1 MKKRL
6 LSTMLALCL
15 ALTMLPLNALATDEP
30 PVETET
36 GAELQEEEATTPE
49 NPTPLTPIE
58 VTEDEQTTTPD
69 SGGTSELGNPSEDAT
84 NSQLS
89 GSDSGNEQDEPMIL
103 SETKESARTSI
114 TDPGLT
120 ASGTCGD
127 NATWTLNTYTGILTI
142 SGSGRMTKGQ
152 WSAYET
158 IVKTIV
164 IQDGITSI
172 GEWAFHGF
180 KNLTDVTIPNSVT
193 TIEMGAFADCSSID
207 NITIPNSVV
216 NIEHSAFRACVSLH
230 NVDIPNSVT
239 NLGMQA
245 FSSCRNLTS
254 VTIPGSINTI
264 KSSTFYSCES
274 LMDVLISDGV
284 ETIED
289 MAFGYCGFESIHI
302 PNSVTRIKG
311 HAFGFCRNL
320 KSIILPNSVTN
331 IENDNGG
338 AFWTCSGLISVV
350 LPENLP
356 ELCIGLFAGCDHLTN
371 VYIPKAAKNIRTSA
385 FVDCDGLTDIYYE
398 GNEED
403 WKAITIGLNNESL
416 EKATIHYNSKPEDVP
431 MPRDFRVYRNGGYE
445 TFDVSLE
452 ECKSRTNSTQ
462 YNPQLAHMLIAMC
475 NSVYSEN
482 DINRTFD
489 SFGFGNDK
497 DRMTDYSM
505 NGILLSYGMAKKQ
518 VKDKSG
524 KEKTL
529 VLVVA
534 RGTEKIISMEDA
546 SNIFDSGANGD
557 NQHSGFAD
565 ASGELYRRMVSDE
578 FLGTTDFTNVEFVL
592 TGFSR
597 GAAVANIL
605 AARLVNET
613 GSMNNIHAYTFACPD
628 TIKDRSDLVKEKY
641 SCIFNIAN
649 INDGVSWLKGGSWS
663 KYGNSFW
670 YGENFE
676 DYDNL
681 QIGMSAHN
689 QATYMDFLRAE
700 KGSSGYVERDDA
712 ALILCKA
719 QLIRYVPKS
728 LRGVL
733 SIFACPVDLKIY
745 DSDGQLLGSVINNV
759 ADVALTD
766 RVYISAFDDKKC
778 IFLPNTEAYT
788 IELTGTDSGAL
799 TYTIQNVN
807 TDTWEASEEKIF
819 ANVALT
825 NGKSMISY
833 INPSTNPEIGMDV
846 PNTQLLV
853 LGNDGKPEKEVLP
866 DGNGTEVYLLHTIT
880 FDANGGTVNPTTMMT
895 GTNGKLPS
903 LPTATRNN
911 YKFNGWFFVKNGGAQ
926 ITTDTIFTEDTTVYA
941 QWKNNISSDTNSN
954 NGNNTSSG
962 NGNSVNNNSFS
973 SSVANGRTSE
983 PIATADSGN
992 SEEQTATTSPTTGDT
1007 LLIIWPCLVSIL
1019 IIAILTCIFIKK
1031 RRKIS

>member
-15 ALTMLPLNALATDEP
+15 VLTILPLNALATDEP

-127 NATWTLNTYTGILTI
+127 NATWTLNTYTGVLTI

-172 GEWAFHGF
+172 GEWAFNGF

-431 MPRDFRVYRNGGYE
+431 MPQDYRVYRNGGYE

-452 ECKSRTNSTQ
+452 ECMRKTASTQ

-475 NSVYSEN
+475 NSVDN
-482 DINRTFD
+482 QFDINNTFRNFD
-489 SFGFGNDK
+489 FAEANTK
-497 DRMTDYSM
+497 TNYSMM
-505 NGILLSYGMAKKQ
+505 NGIFLGYGMAKKQ
-518 VKDKSG
+518 VND
-524 KEKTL
+524 KTL
-529 VLVVA
+529 VLIVA
-534 RGTEKIISMEDA
+534 RGSKDVQEWISNLADFKP
-546 SNIFDSGANGD
+546 NIKG
-557 NQHSGFAD
+557 QHSGFSD
-565 ASGELYRRMVSDE
+565 AANGLYKQVVSL
-578 FLGTTDFTNVEFVL
+578 LGTSDFSNTEFVI

-605 AARLVNET
+605 AARLVDE
-613 GSMNNIHAYTFACPD
+613 GVSLKDVYAYTFACPD
-628 TIKDRSDLVKEKY
+628 TVASISNSIKENY
-641 SCIFNIAN
+641 PCIFNIGNAN
-649 INDGVSWLKGGSWS
+649 DLVSWAPGGVIGFVDSLFWN
-663 KYGNSFW
+663 KYGKSLW
-670 YGENFE
+670 YSENWD
-676 DYDNL
+676 DYENL
-681 QIGMSAHN
+681 EMGFDAHN
-689 QATYMDFLRAE
+689 QVKYLDYLR
-700 KGSSGYVERDDA
+700 SER
-712 ALILCKA
+712 
-719 QLIRYVPKS
+719 PE
-728 LRGVL
+728 
-733 SIFACPVDLKIY
+733 SIFKFRSDAKSALNNADIKRLQTKLWNNLKKVVTFLAFHCPVDVEIRTATGELVGTVIDNIPNEVMTDKIHIAV
-745 DSDGQLLGSVINNV
+745 DGDQKEIYL
-759 ADVALTD
+759 
-766 RVYISAFDDKKC
+766 FDDAEY
-778 IFLPNTEAYT
+778 IVR
-788 IELTGTDSGAL
+788 LTGTDEGVMEYIVRNIEVDTWNILEEKTFANIAL
-799 TYTIQNVN
+799 TKNKRMV
-807 TDTWEASEEKIF
+807 
-819 ANVALT
+819 
-825 NGKSMISY
+825 SY
-833 INPSTNPEIGMDV
+833 INIDGTDNEFGTDV
-846 PNTQLLV
+846 PNVRLLV
-853 LGNDGKPEKEVLP
+853 LNEEETPVKEVLP
-866 DGNGTEVYLLHTIT
+866 DGNGTEIPL
-880 FDANGGTVNPTTMMT
+880 
-895 GTNGKLPS
+895 
-903 LPTATRNN
+903 
-911 YKFNGWFFVKNGGAQ
+911 
-926 ITTDTIFTEDTTVYA
+926 
-941 QWKNNISSDTNSN
+941 KNNGDGT
-954 NGNNTSSG
+954 GNNTNNGSSNKPGSSQTG
-962 NGNSVNNNSFS
+962 NTKNDTSTIMGSNNTQNGAS
-973 SSVANGRTSE
+973 SNEDAMHSNK
-983 PIATADSGN
+983 
-992 SEEQTATTSPTTGDT
+992 SPSTGDSIST
-1007 LLIIWPCLVSIL
+1007 MWLYLAGVLTVIIL
-1019 IIAILTCIFIKK
+1019 ISIIRK
-1031 RRKIS
+1031 RFEDY